1 MGEPPDYE
9 PTADRSVAAIAE
21 REGRPAED
29 VLYDLMLEH
38 DGRNLL
44 MFALLGY
51 SHGSL
56 DDMRE
61 MLLHPNAA
69 LGLSDGGAHC
79 GVICDAS
86 IPTFMLTHWARA
98 RERGERLPLEWAV
111 AKMTRDTARLY
122 GLGDRGVLAPGYRA
136 DLNLIDFDTLQ
147 LRLPELVFD
156 LPGDARR
163 LVQRADGYVSTFVA
177 GEETFAGGEET
188 GARPGR
194 LVRGAR

>member
-1 MGEPPDYE
+1 M
-9 PTADRSVAAIAE
+9 RAIAE
-21 REGRPAED
+21 REGRPEE

-61 MLLHPNAA
+61 MLLHPTSA
-69 LGLSDGGAHC
+69 LGLADGGAHC
-79 GVICDAS
+79 GVLCDAS
-86 IPTFMLTHWARA
+86 MPTFMLTHWARPFQ
-98 RERGERLPLEWAV
+98 GERLPLELV
-111 AKMTRDTARLY
+111 VQKMTRDTARLY
-122 GLGDRGVLAPGYRA
+122 GLGDRGVLAPGFKA
-136 DLNLIDFDTLQ
+136 DLNVVDFERLS

-156 LPGDARR
+156 LPGGARR
-163 LVQRADGYVSTFVA
+163 LVQRADGWVATVVS
-177 GEETFAGGEET
+177 GEMTLADGEDT